1 MRVPLSWLAAQV
13 DGLPTGPDAA
23 DAVGEAFVR
32 VGLEIEEI
40 HRIRDG
46 SAYEA

>member
-1 MRVPLSWLAAQV
+1 MRVPLSWLADQV

-32 VGLEIEEI
+32 VGLEIEAIMPSETWP
-40 HRIRDG
+40 
-46 SAYEA
+46 